1 MKNMKS
7 KISKILG
14 VGLMV
19 AMLAS
24 MLVVGTPASAA
35 AQGWGSE
42 TTALATGDMYG
53 NILLSGSSILDLA
66 LAGNGS
72 TMYAATGSVGARLF
86 KSLNNGAAWTSV
98 TIPAD
103 AASIRKVALAP
114 DVTDGSVLAILADDN
129 EVYYS
134 LDSCVT
140 WYDLAVPTTT
150 TADTLN
156 CIAFSRT
163 VGVTKTLAVG
173 GLNTSNGAGLW
184 YMDFGVLPA
193 PWVDATTSATW
204 DVTNFGGGGASDNQ
218 AVFALAFS
226 PINFAGDRALA
237 VVTGPALAT
246 SGNLNALLQVANF
259 FTKNWNGDIT
269 GYTAWGTGLTI
280 DTVTSGNVTQ
290 AASLALDPNF
300 LGQVDSSRLVY
311 VGLATGDTATPGGV
325 YRFTNT
331 TKAVLLATTKI
342 QSVALNAAG
351 DKLVAGRYDTN
362 CVYRVASP
370 ATALSTGVLSNGFLK
385 SPTGQAA
392 TTNVVVTW
400 MGTTVAAG
408 TSGTESAFSISTD
421 DGKSFND
428 ISLVNT
434 TLAPKDFAVSAD
446 GTLIYLVST
455 SGSYTGLWKKGT
467 SGTWARVLV
476 LYSSVDI
483 LVRAA
488 PENFD
493 VAYLAMRTTPFS
505 IYYTNDGGNTTWL
518 PRYFAQTA
526 SYGITDMAVESA
538 SIIYVLSGTTVSKS
552 IDSGLIWNG
561 GLTATTIKAGF
572 TGYQLTLVSAGN
584 LLVGSASGTSTL
596 VGQVAYS
603 TDGNVSWTAL
613 ACSATYAIPAGNV
626 VATADKLSSGG
637 WIYAASKAAT
647 SNVYRWNV
655 GVSTY
660 WFAMKY
666 AALGAGAPGYFNG
679 IAVSQGVLYVNGS
692 SSYNAMYRTLS
703 PTTVGLPVAS
713 SAISAINEWSEV
725 SYVYTS
731 PALTDTPQALW
742 VNPVG
747 RLWGITT
754 SALYSFTDSLATSAP
769 TLVAPATGSEQPMNI
784 ALGKAQDINFQ
795 IKAPTYYPYIRF
807 YEMQMA
813 LDSTF
818 ATPLFDVTFPEDQ
831 TFASVKNI
839 LIGPSGTLISGLAY
853 YYYMEFLP
861 DTTYYWR
868 VRTAPTPLW
877 GAWVGGTWTPSTAPK
892 AGTVDS
898 PWSAVFSFKMGGIA
912 VASISSPARGA
923 YDVPITPTFVWSE
936 AKGAV
941 LYELEV
947 STDSTF
953 SETPVLS
960 VSPDKAYYQTAEA
973 DALDYNTTYY
983 WRVRVPGGTWLYGV
997 FTTMAEPTT
1006 PAPPY
1011 TIAPTET
1018 SIQVIEVPTTPA
1030 IPTYLLW
1037 IIVAIGAVL
1046 VIALLVL
1053 IIRTRR
1059 AA

>member
-1 MKNMKS
+1 
-7 KISKILG
+7 
-14 VGLMV
+14 
-19 AMLAS
+19 
-24 MLVVGTPASAA
+24 
-35 AQGWGSE
+35 
-42 TTALATGDMYG
+42 MYG
-53 NILLSGSSILDLA
+53 NILLSGSGLLDLA
-66 LAGNGS
+66 LAGTGT
-72 TMYAATGSVGARLF
+72 TMYAATGTVGARVF
-86 KSLNNGAAWTSV
+86 KSLKMGAAWTSV
-98 TIPAD
+98 TVPS
-103 AASIRKVALAP
+103 AAANIRKVALAP
-114 DVTDGSVLAILADDN
+114 DVTDGSVLAILADNN

-134 LDSCVT
+134 LDGCVT

-150 TADTLN
+150 TAATLN

-163 VGVTKTLAVG
+163 VGVTRTLAVG

-204 DVTNFGGGGASDNQ
+204 DVTAFGGGGASDNQ

-226 PINFAGDRALA
+226 PVNFAGDRALA

-280 DTVTSGNVTQ
+280 DTVTSGNVTL

-300 LGQVDSSRLVY
+300 LGQVDSSRLLY
-311 VGLATGDTATPGGV
+311 VGLATGDTATLGGV

-331 TKAVLLATTKI
+331 TRAELLSDISI

-351 DKLVAGRYDTN
+351 DKLVAGRYDSN

-370 ATALSTGVLSNGFLK
+370 ATAASTGVLSNGFLK

-392 TTNVVVTW
+392 TTRVVVTW

-455 SGSYTGLWKKGT
+455 PGSFTSLWKKGT

-476 LYSSVDI
+476 LYSSSDFI
-483 LVRAA
+483 VRAA

-493 VAYLAMRTTPFS
+493 VAYLAQRASPYS

-518 PRYFAQTA
+518 PRYSPGVIQ
-526 SYGITDMAVESA
+526 DMAVESA
-538 SIIYVLSGTTVSKS
+538 SIVYILSGTTVSKS
-552 IDSGLIWNG
+552 VDSGLIWNG

-584 LLVGSASGTSTL
+584 LLVGSATGTSTL

-637 WIYAASKAAT
+637 WIYAGSSAST

-660 WFAMKY
+660 WFAMK
-666 AALGAGAPGYFNG
+666 ATAPGYVNG
-679 IAVSQGVLYVNGS
+679 IAVSQGVLYVNSGS
-692 SSYNAMYRTLS
+692 GSNVMYRTLS
-703 PTTVGLPVAS
+703 PTTIGLPVAS

-731 PALTDTPQALW
+731 PVLTDTPQSLW

-747 RLWGITT
+747 RLWGFGPITALGVP
-754 SALYSFTDSLATSAP
+754 SALWSFTDSLATSAP
-769 TLVAPATGSEQPMNI
+769 TLVAPATGSEQPIDI
-784 ALGKAQDINFQ
+784 AAGRAQPINFQ

-807 YEMQMA
+807 YQIQFA

-818 ATPLFDVTFPEDQ
+818 ATPLFDQVTVED
-831 TFASVKNI
+831 TSFASVKNI
-839 LIGPSGTLISGLAY
+839 VIGPYGGTYAF
-853 YYYMEFLP
+853 EFLP

-868 VRTAPTPLW
+868 ARTAPTSLW
-877 GAWVGGTWTPSTAPK
+877 TGAAPK

-898 PWSAVFSFKMGGIA
+898 PWSAVFSFKMAGIG
-912 VASISSPARGA
+912 VAGVSSPAKGA
-923 YDVPITPTFVWSE
+923 YDVPITPTFVWTE

-960 VSPDKAYYQTAEA
+960 ATPDKAYYQTAEA

-1018 SIQVIEVPTTPA
+1018 SVQVIEVPTTPA